1 MEHERTMGTT
11 GTWSPDYH
19 AESTSDR
26 TAAHL
31 RAAAKSA
38 REGVEHAGEYINE
51 TMARTQDA
59 VNRYREG
66 AQDAVNRY
74 REGGVEQVKQDV
86 VGYTR
91 EQPMTALVVAS
102 AVGVV
107 LGMLIALGRSR

>member
-11 GTWSPDYH
+11 GTWSPGQH

-26 TAAHL
+26 TAANL

-38 REGVEHAGEYINE
+38 REGVEQAGEYINE

-66 AQDAVNRY
+66 
-74 REGGVEQVKQDV
+74 GVERVKQDV

-107 LGMLIALGRSR
+107 LGMLVAMGRSR